1 VRKKN
6 ISGPRIREARR
17 KLGITQLGLAARLQL
32 LGVTIDRSGI
42 AKIESGRRPI
52 SDIEVLAVAKI
63 LKVEVPWLLKDG
75 DRFFD

>member
-42 AKIESGRRPI
+42 AKIELGRRPI

-63 LKVEVPWLLKDG
+63 LKVELPWLFKDG

>member
-63 LKVEVPWLLKDG
+63 LKVELPWLFKDG